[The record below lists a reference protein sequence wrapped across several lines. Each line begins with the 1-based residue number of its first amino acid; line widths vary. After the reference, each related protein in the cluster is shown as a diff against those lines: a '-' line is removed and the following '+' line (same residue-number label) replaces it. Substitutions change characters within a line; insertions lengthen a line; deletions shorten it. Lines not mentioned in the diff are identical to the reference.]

1 MGSIVSDVREMAFLG
16 DRRKKGVVFDERG
29 EVPMSK
35 EYCDLRGILNEKE
48 TASQNCCSLQE
59 GSFQSVS
66 ITPGYA
72 RIGVAGVSCSV
83 ENSLSVQI

>member
-35 EYCDLRGILNEKE
+35 EYREERCCVGREKRIATYE
-48 TASQNCCSLQE
+48 AS
-59 GSFQSVS
+59 
-66 ITPGYA
+66 
-72 RIGVAGVSCSV
+72 
-83 ENSLSVQI
+83 